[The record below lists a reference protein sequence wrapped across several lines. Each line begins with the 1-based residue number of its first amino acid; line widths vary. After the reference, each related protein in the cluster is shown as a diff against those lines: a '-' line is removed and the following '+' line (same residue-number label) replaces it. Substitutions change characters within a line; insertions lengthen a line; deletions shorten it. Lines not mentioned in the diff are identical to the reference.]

1 MLFLSLEDVI
11 GLVKGLH
18 HVFGALGDLNRTD
31 PDNLV
36 SDDQLPEMVV
46 IPRELFDLK
55 FQGPLLSKDALI
67 LLEHPGHLVERV
79 CQRIGTGFLE
89 IAFSPLANLLT
100 RLLIQSSILLIGQL
114 SLSTQRLVT
123 RGRGL

>member
-18 HVFGALGDLNRTD
+18 HVFGAFGDMNRTD

-67 LLEHPGHLVERV
+67 LLEHPSHLVERV
-79 CQRIGTGFLE
+79 GQRIGTGVLE
-89 IAFSPLANLLT
+89 IVSSPLANLLT
-100 RLLIQSSILLIGQL
+100 RLLIQSSILLVRQL
-114 SLSTQRLVT
+114 SLSIQRLVN